1 MKRFSIERLA
11 EQFKVGERGSG
22 ATNVKSITAKWDRS
36 ALTTITEDFLSRKRE
51 ERRGESTSAG
61 GRIRWKGGCTH
72 CHTRSLWFYFSGH
85 RKSVTPDLAGRFRDG
100 VDWRTVIPMVVFS
113 LWNSAPKAKNMT
125 GQRITRQQKQVE
137 ISWNFIKYLTIPFIL
152 LPPLLFYC
160 HFKVV
165 HTYQERQ

>member
-1 MKRFSIERLA
+1 MSSQSQLNEIAQLWQLLQRTFSP
-11 EQFKVGERGSG
+11 
-22 ATNVKSITAKWDRS
+22 AT
-36 ALTTITEDFLSRKRE
+36 

-61 GRIRWKGGCTH
+61 GRISWKGGCTH

-125 GQRITRQQKQVE
+125 GQRITKQQKQVE

-165 HTYQERQ
+165 HTYQEANKLLFFMK